1 MRNTLVVLALC
12 VVAIVLGAYFY
23 FYAPDSATGTPTS
36 FENQVASV
44 PSAPDIETDVTFSVL
59 DSGAN
64 ASDMAERKN
73 YAARDQE
80 SFLRVWKLAHGDDK
94 MAVPSIDFSKE
105 YVIGV
110 FAGTKSSGG
119 HVIEVTKVTDAGDTR
134 TVSISQM
141 EPGAGCTVTD
151 ALTQPYQLI
160 RVPISMR
167 YLEAVDTVTKIPCA
181 S

>member
-12 VVAIVLGAYFY
+12 IIAILLGAYFY
-23 FYAPDSATGTPTS
+23 FYAPDSGVGAPTS

-44 PSAPDIETDVTFSVL
+44 PSAPEIETDVAFSVL
-59 DSGAN
+59 DSGAS

-80 SFLRVWKLAHGDDK
+80 AFLRVWKLAHGDDK

-119 HVIEVTKVTDAGDTR
+119 HAIEVTKVTDTGDIR
-134 TVSISQM
+134 TVAITLTA
-141 EPGAGCTVTD
+141 PGAGCVTTQ
-151 ALTQPYQLI
+151 ALTQPYQLV

-167 YLEAVDTVTKIPCA
+167 YLKAVESVENVPCE
-181 S
+181 